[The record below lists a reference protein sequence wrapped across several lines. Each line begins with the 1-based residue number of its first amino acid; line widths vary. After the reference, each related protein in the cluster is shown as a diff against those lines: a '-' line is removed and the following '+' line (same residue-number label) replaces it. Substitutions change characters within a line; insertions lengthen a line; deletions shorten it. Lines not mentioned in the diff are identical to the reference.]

1 MDPSKREGDVNA
13 RALARKEDDTP
24 EDAAHE
30 ERDSPLEAHLMGM
43 ARALARK
50 EDDTPEDAAHE
61 ERDSPLEA
69 HLMGRAL
76 AHKENDKPDDVAHE
90 VMQVMQLIQMV
101 KAQARARK
109 EDDDQGDATVMKV
122 MQVIQL
128 AAHKENIRRLHAAH
142 DEYCTRL
149 QADGYTDQTRSSP
162 MVQQQATGSGSVVLS
177 GATAIDA
184 IEKALQSDANAE

>member
-43 ARALARK
+43 ARALA
-50 EDDTPEDAAHE
+50 
-61 ERDSPLEA
+61 
-69 HLMGRAL
+69 
-76 AHKENDKPDDVAHE
+76 HKENDKPDDVAHE

-101 KAQARARK
+101 KARARK
-109 EDDDQGDATVMKV
+109 EDDDDQGDAKVMKV

-142 DEYCTRL
+142 DEWCTRL
-149 QADGYTDQTRSSP
+149 QADGYTNQTRSSP
-162 MVQQQATGSGSVVLS
+162 MVQQQATGSVVLS
-177 GATAIDA
+177 SATAIDA
-184 IEKALQSDANAE
+184 IEKASQSDANAE